1 MHAWSFLPLSYSLQI
16 LVLGLCRA
24 VFPVGSDFSLAS
36 IGAHA
41 MQHLKKQIP
50 YFGKSDLFM

>member
-1 MHAWSFLPLSYSLQI
+1 MHACSFLPLSCPLQI

-24 VFPVGSDFSLAS
+24 VFPAGSGFSLAS

-41 MQHLKKQIP
+41 MQPLKKQIP
-50 YFGKSDLFM
+50 YFGKSYVFM